1 MHLFIFKRGEM
12 HHRALLNANLHFT
25 RIDFVLA
32 RIWDQSFGSTTQNS
46 QRRK

>member
-1 MHLFIFKRGEM
+1 MHLSIFKRGEM
-12 HHRALLNANLHFT
+12 HHCAPLNANLHFT

-32 RIWDQSFGSTTQNS
+32 RIWDQSSGSTMQNS